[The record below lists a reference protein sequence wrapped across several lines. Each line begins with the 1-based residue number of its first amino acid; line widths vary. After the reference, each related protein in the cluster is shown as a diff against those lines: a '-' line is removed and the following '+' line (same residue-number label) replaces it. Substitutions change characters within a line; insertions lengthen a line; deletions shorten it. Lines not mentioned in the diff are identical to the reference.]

1 MCAKQLWENDIS
13 SKDAGHW
20 FESLLNLLFEHVF
33 FTLSGILE
41 STSKFEGTLNNIRIE
56 NTYLVLI

>member
-13 SKDAGHW
+13 SKDAVHW

-41 STSKFEGTLNNIRIE
+41 STNKFEGTLNNIRIE
-56 NTYLVLI
+56 KTNLVPI